1 MNRAILLATSGLV
14 LAARMAGAQGS
25 CDDVKK
31 YFAKPPKIGE
41 WAEMQLDM
49 KKDEG
54 KKPMLSRVAFVD
66 REVREGEQFYRMQMT
81 MTPKNGQRQVLQ
93 MLTPWGPHAF
103 EKDYDTEIVMKMGDQ
118 PAMIMPFKGG
128 KDQPGFA
135 DMRRKCAE
143 VNFVGEETVE
153 VPAGRFKTRH
163 YAGPEGDSWM
173 SMDVPAL
180 RMVKM
185 VTKKGDTMVL
195 MATGTDARNEITEK
209 PRDMRAMMGGRG
221 MPGMKPPKDDAE
233 AGDKEEKD
241 KEAN

>member
-1 MNRAILLATSGLV
+1 MKRTIMLAAGALV
-14 LAARMAGAQGS
+14 LAARVAGAQGS
-25 CDDVKK
+25 CNDVKK
-31 YFAKPPKIGE
+31 YFSKPPKLGE
-41 WAEMQLDM
+41 WADMQLDM
-49 KKDEG
+49 KRDEG
-54 KKPMLSRVAFVD
+54 KKPMLSRIAFVD
-66 REVREGEQFYRMQMT
+66 REVRDGEQFYRMQMV
-81 MTPKNGQRQVLQ
+81 MTPKSGQRQVLQ

-143 VNFVGEETVE
+143 VNFVGAETVE
-153 VPAGRFKTRH
+153 VPAGTYKARH
-163 YAGPEGDSWM
+163 YAGPDGESWL
-173 SMDVPAL
+173 SMDVPGL

-195 MATGTDARNEITEK
+195 VATGDDAKNEITEK

-221 MPGMKPPKDDAE
+221 MPGMKAPKDEAE
-233 AGDKEEKD
+233 KEDTGQK
-241 KEAN
+241 AN